1 MKGPGKSKRLF
12 RLSEFRRHVEEE
24 VDDEL
29 RFHMEGLA
37 ERFRSQGR
45 SGGDHASE
53 VRGEKFQGY
62 RIRRSYL

>member
-1 MKGPGKSKRLF
+1 MKGRDGSKRLF

-37 ERFRSQGR
+37 ERFQAEGMDEEESAAA
-45 SGGDHASE
+45 AS
-53 VRGEKFQGY
+53 
-62 RIRRSYL
+62 